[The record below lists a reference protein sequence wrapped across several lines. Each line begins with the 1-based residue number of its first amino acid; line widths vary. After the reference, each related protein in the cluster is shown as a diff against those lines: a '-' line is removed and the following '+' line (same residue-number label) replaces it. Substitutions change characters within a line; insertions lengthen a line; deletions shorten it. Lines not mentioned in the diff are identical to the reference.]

1 MTVDELK
8 SNLDKRHIIYKNE
21 QYLMEIEVIAY
32 RREYLIRDLENT
44 LLSEAK
50 GIYNPVK
57 KRLLWPVLYRLGLSL
72 LRLSQETHHRHRSLR
87 SSV

>member
-1 MTVDELK
+1 MCSRSTFITQSGCQLIPQLMTVDELK

-21 QYLMEIEVIAY
+21 QYLMEIEVIVS

-57 KRLLWPVLYRLGLSL
+57 KRFL
-72 LRLSQETHHRHRSLR
+72 
-87 SSV
+87 